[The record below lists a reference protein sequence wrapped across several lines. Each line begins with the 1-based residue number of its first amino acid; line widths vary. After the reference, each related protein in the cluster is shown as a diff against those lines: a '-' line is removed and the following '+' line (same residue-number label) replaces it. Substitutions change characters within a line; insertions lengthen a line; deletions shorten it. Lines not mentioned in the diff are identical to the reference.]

1 MLVNVQDSALLVI
14 DVQSRLLGGIHQSEA
29 LVQKC
34 EALITLAQA
43 LDVPVLGSEQYPQG
57 LGHSA
62 DPLVALLGQEAFV
75 GKTVFS
81 CAESAEFCER
91 LAQTGKNSVVLC
103 GMEAQACIIQTAF
116 GFLAQGKTV
125 YVVADAISARN
136 PLETELACQRMRAAG
151 IHIISAEMLGF
162 EWVRDSSHPQ
172 FKLFSKRLLR

>member
-1 MLVNVQDSALLVI
+1 MLVDVKDSALLVI

-34 EALITLAQA
+34 AALITLAQA

-62 DPLVALLGQEAFV
+62 DALVALMGQEAFT

-81 CAESAEFCER
+81 CADSDEFCRR
-91 LAQTGKNSVVLC
+91 LALTGKSSVILC
-103 GMEAQACIIQTAF
+103 GMEAQACIVESAF

-136 PLETELACQRMRAAG
+136 PQETEWACQRMRQAG

-162 EWVRDSSHPQ
+162 EWVRDASHPQ
-172 FKLFSKRLLR
+172 FKLFSKLLLR